1 MDKYDQGIGTATD
14 LLTYY
19 LRTAWEAAGL
29 SWDRDNDTE
38 VGAIIEA
45 IAKAQEFSLEQRL
58 YRLQAAQIDKA
69 TADDSDTGLSYESA
83 DEAVK
88 NCPPRSRGARL

>member
-45 IAKAQEFSLEQRL
+45 IA
-58 YRLQAAQIDKA
+58 AAQLDSA
-69 TADDSDTGLSYESA
+69 TTDETTALADALAALQSLGKPAADTA
-83 DEAVK
+83 A
-88 NCPPRSRGARL
+88 PGA

>member
-38 VGAIIEA
+38 IGAIIEA
-45 IAKAQEFSLEQRL
+45 IS
-58 YRLQAAQIDKA
+58 A
-69 TADDSDTGLSYESA
+69 TIHSPPDEVSA
-83 DEAVK
+83 DIATEGHHHHNPEA
-88 NCPPRSRGARL
+88 

>member
-69 TADDSDTGLSYESA
+69 TADADTALA
-83 DEAVK
+83 DALAGFDQQPTK
-88 NCPPRSRGARL
+88 YP